1 MLSERFTQALTYAH
15 ELHATQKRKA
25 GDIPYITHLLG
36 VASIAL
42 EYGANEDEAIAA
54 LLHDAIEEQRIGSF
68 RIRNFSCIQKMKN
81 ENFHPSLF
89 TAYCRLQEVQSYH
102 AFTPSFFFL
111 PPDS

>member
-25 GDIPYITHLLG
+25 GDIPI
-36 VASIAL
+36 
-42 EYGANEDEAIAA
+42 
-54 LLHDAIEEQRIGSF
+54 
-68 RIRNFSCIQKMKN
+68 SCIQKMKN